1 MVSEGYKF
9 AAVPLAAG
17 IAATVCARLFGAA
30 AWLDALAILLLVLAA
45 FVLYFFRDPDREIPA
60 DPDAVVSPA
69 DGRVTV
75 VVDEAFDGQPGR
87 RISIFLSV
95 FDVHVNRAPVSGT
108 IAALD
113 YRRGSFH
120 GALFER
126 ASAENEQNVIRLRT
140 PRGEMAF
147 KQIAGLIARRILFWK
162 ARGESVSIGDRVGMI
177 RFGSRVD
184 VWLPLGAEIAV
195 RPGDTV
201 RGGAS
206 ILARWKQ

>member
-1 MVSEGYKF
+1 MVPEGYKF
-9 AAVPLAAG
+9 AAGPLVAAVV
-17 IAATVCARLFGAA
+17 AAACARFFGAGL
-30 AWLDALAILLLVLAA
+30 WLNAVAVVLLVLGL
-45 FVLYFFRDPDREIPA
+45 FVLYFFRDPDRRIPA

-75 VVDEAFDGQPGR
+75 VVPEELDGQPGR

-95 FDVHVNRAPVSGT
+95 FNVHVNRAPVSGT
-108 IAALD
+108 IASLD

-120 GALFER
+120 GAFFEK
-126 ASAENEQNVIRLRT
+126 ASAENEQNVIRLKT
-140 PRGEMAF
+140 PRGEMVF

-162 ARGESVSIGDRVGMI
+162 ARGEAVSIGDRVGMI

-184 VWLPLGAEIAV
+184 VWLPERVEIAV

-206 ILARWKQ
+206 ILARWK